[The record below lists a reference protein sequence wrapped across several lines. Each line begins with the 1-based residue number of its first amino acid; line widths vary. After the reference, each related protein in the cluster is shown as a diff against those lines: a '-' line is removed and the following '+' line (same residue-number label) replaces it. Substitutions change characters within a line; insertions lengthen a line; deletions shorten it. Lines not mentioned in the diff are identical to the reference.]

1 MAQQFR
7 ALAILGEDPKLVPA
21 PTRQLTTSC
30 TQRISTAHWP
40 QGSGEAHRV
49 YALSPWP
56 AVEEVPFSMVLR
68 GTGGTLG
75 PISTGTRCG
84 GTHLLKQENQDF
96 KASLGYKK
104 LFQLSKIN

>member
-1 MAQQFR
+1 M
-7 ALAILGEDPKLVPA
+7 
-21 PTRQLTTSC
+21 
-30 TQRISTAHWP
+30 
-40 QGSGEAHRV
+40 
-49 YALSPWP
+49 
-56 AVEEVPFSMVLR
+56 EEVPFSMVLR